1 MGQAFRSDRLHHEGD
16 AGGGLIVLAKT
27 KSFLKALFRRSRLEQ
42 DMRTEMASHME
53 TYIEDLISRGVPA
66 EEAQRRARVEFG
78 AVEEVREE
86 CRESVG
92 LRLPFEIARD
102 LRYAG
107 RILRKSPA
115 FTITAVITLALCIG
129 VNTAIFSVVDSV
141 LLRPLPYPEP
151 DRLAAVATYFKNPD
165 RIGKEFSVT
174 GRTLEHLHDA
184 SSLDVAAYAG
194 IGLGANLVIGAHA
207 EYVRAQRVSA
217 GYFRVLGVKP
227 AVGRELT
234 VDEDRPGGP
243 AVAVLSHALWKRLF
257 NEDPNAVGRAI
268 KLKGEPYTVV
278 GVMPASFR
286 PPDTVDLWT
295 PMRPSRTGEGG
306 GMNYDVIARLRPGA
320 SWAQA
325 DSQLRVVAAA
335 AVKEMQLS
343 PVTKVEMRA
352 VPLQREFTDS
362 VRTPLLVLWGAV
374 VVVLIIGCV
383 NIAGLL
389 LVRGAARTRE
399 IGTRMA
405 LGSGRSAVI
414 RQLLSETVL
423 LAVIG
428 GTFGILLGQLG
439 LKALKLLSGTKI
451 DLTDVA
457 LDGRVLLISACAS
470 ILTGLIFGV
479 VPALQAS
486 RVDIRSSLTESGT
499 RGIAGGGH
507 RWTRRGLV
515 IAEVSLGVVLLVVA
529 GLLIRTFLYLHN
541 LDPGFDGTNVITTS
555 ASLQDA
561 RYKTAQSVNRLF
573 DQSLERIREL
583 PGVQF
588 AGVGLSLPYERPL
601 NMGFMRLDG
610 PHVDKDGQITN
621 LTYVTPGY
629 FEGLRIRLLSGRLF
643 TDADKADSQPV
654 AIVNERFVRSYLRD
668 QNPVGSHIGSGGVAR
683 EIVGVVRDTQQT
695 SGFGSGG
702 PLSPAQGVFIPA
714 AQTEDKFLQLVHTWF
729 APQWVVRTTGSRQA
743 MIASIQK
750 VVQSADP
757 QLPLASF
764 RGMDDVV
771 SRSMADERFQAV
783 LLGGLAALAMLLAA
797 VGIYGLIANTVVER
811 TRELGIRMALGA
823 TVWQGMRS
831 IALPGMALALVGVI
845 IGCALARGCVSAVE
859 HLIYGV
865 RSTDP
870 LTFIV
875 AAGALLLATTV
886 ASVIPA
892 LRVTRL
898 NPADT
903 LRSE

>member
-1 MGQAFRSDRLHHEGD
+1 
-16 AGGGLIVLAKT
+16 
-27 KSFLKALFRRSRLEQ
+27 
-42 DMRTEMASHME
+42 
-53 TYIEDLISRGVPA
+53 
-66 EEAQRRARVEFG
+66 
-78 AVEEVREE
+78 
-86 CRESVG
+86 
-92 LRLPFEIARD
+92 
-102 LRYAG
+102 
-107 RILRKSPA
+107 
-115 FTITAVITLALCIG
+115 
-129 VNTAIFSVVDSV
+129 
-141 LLRPLPYPEP
+141 
-151 DRLAAVATYFKNPD
+151 
-165 RIGKEFSVT
+165 
-174 GRTLEHLHDA
+174 
-184 SSLDVAAYAG
+184 
-194 IGLGANLVIGAHA
+194 
-207 EYVRAQRVSA
+207 
-217 GYFRVLGVKP
+217 
-227 AVGRELT
+227 
-234 VDEDRPGGP
+234 
-243 AVAVLSHALWKRLF
+243 
-257 NEDPNAVGRAI
+257 
-268 KLKGEPYTVV
+268 
-278 GVMPASFR
+278 
-286 PPDTVDLWT
+286 
-295 PMRPSRTGEGG
+295 
-306 GMNYDVIARLRPGA
+306 
-320 SWAQA
+320 
-325 DSQLRVVAAA
+325 
-335 AVKEMQLS
+335 
-343 PVTKVEMRA
+343 
-352 VPLQREFTDS
+352 
-362 VRTPLLVLWGAV
+362 
-374 VVVLIIGCV
+374 
-383 NIAGLL
+383 
-389 LVRGAARTRE
+389 
-399 IGTRMA
+399 
-405 LGSGRSAVI
+405 
-414 RQLLSETVL
+414 
-423 LAVIG
+423 VIG

-451 DLTDVA
+451 DLTDVT
-457 LDGRVLLISACAS
+457 LDGRVLLISACGS

-601 NMGFMRLDG
+601 NVGFMRLDG
-610 PHVDKDGQITN
+610 PHVDKDGQMTN

-654 AIVNERFVRSYLRD
+654 AIVNETFVHKYLRD
-668 QNPVGSHIGSGGVAR
+668 QVPVGSHIGSGGTAR
-683 EIVGVVRDTQQT
+683 EIVGVVRDTQQS
-695 SGFGSGG
+695 SGFGSG

-714 AQTEDKFLQLVHTWF
+714 AQAEGKFFQLVHTWF

-743 MIASIQK
+743 MIAGIQK

-771 SRSMADERFQAV
+771 SRSMSDERFQAV

-797 VGIYGLIANTVVER
+797 IGIYGLIANSVVER
-811 TRELGIRMALGA
+811 TRELGVRMALGA
-823 TVWQGMRS
+823 TAWQGMRS
-831 IALPGMALALVGVI
+831 VALPGIALALAGVV
-845 IGCALARGCVSAVE
+845 IGCALARGCVRAVE
-859 HLIYGV
+859 HLVYGV

-870 LTFIV
+870 LTFVV
-875 AAGALLLATTV
+875 AAGALLLATAI
-886 ASVIPA
+886 ASLIPA